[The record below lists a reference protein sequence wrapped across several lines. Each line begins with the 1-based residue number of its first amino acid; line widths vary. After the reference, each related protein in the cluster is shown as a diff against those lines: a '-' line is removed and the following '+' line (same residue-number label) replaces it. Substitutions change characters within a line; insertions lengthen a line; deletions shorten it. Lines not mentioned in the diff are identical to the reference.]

1 MDNWPNRII
10 ANTEAL
16 KYLKDKGIVQNESIQ
31 RIENKV
37 DNIEDTVSSILISIQ
52 NKQEDTN
59 KYLRRMQWALI
70 VVLCGVIIDIA
81 TKGGISNIVKGVL

>member
-1 MDNWPNRII
+1 MYDQNAQIT

-16 KYLKDKGIVQNESIQ
+16 KFLINKDELQNGSIQ
-31 RIENKV
+31 RIEKKV
-37 DNIEDTVSSILISIQ
+37 DNIESTIDSKLITIQ
-52 NKQEDTN
+52 NRQEDTN

>member
-10 ANTEAL
+10 SNTEAL

-37 DNIEDTVSSILISIQ
+37 DNIEDTVSSKLISIQ

-70 VVLCGVIIDIA
+70 VVLCGVIVDIV

>member
-1 MDNWPNRII
+1 MDNWHDRII
-10 ANTEAL
+10 SNTEAL

-37 DNIEDTVSSILISIQ
+37 DNIEDTVSSKLIIIQ

-70 VVLCGVIIDIA
+70 VVLCGVIVDIV
-81 TKGGISNIVKGVL
+81 TKGEIMALMKGVL